1 METPVVLIIFR
12 RPHTTQRVL
21 EAIRQAQPK
30 QLFVI
35 ADAPRPQKAGEAEK
49 CAETR
54 QLIETID
61 WDCQVY
67 RDYADQNLGSFKRV
81 PSGLDWVFSQ
91 VDRAIILED
100 DCLPDLSFFAFCEE
114 LLDRYAEDD
123 RIFTVAG
130 NNFQFGRP
138 PLSTSYYFSRY
149 HHSWGWATWKR
160 AWHYFDWSMAYWP
173 EVKEQQLLKAVFGDR
188 RALNYWETIFQAV
201 YENHIEAWDYRWTL
215 SCWLQ
220 NALHILP
227 SVNLV
232 SNIGFGEDASHTT
245 SATHPHANLPTQPMT
260 FPLTHPELM
269 IRDAEADDFSQNT
282 YFHPTWPFRI
292 RRKLRQFL
300 PS

>member
-1 METPVVLIIFR
+1 METPIILIIFR
-12 RPHTTQRVL
+12 RPHTTQKVL
-21 EAIRQAQPK
+21 EAIRQAKPK

-35 ADAPRPQKAGEAEK
+35 ADAPRPDKAGEAEK

-67 RDYADQNLGSFKRV
+67 RDYAEKNLGSLERV

-114 LLDRYAEDD
+114 LLERYADD
-123 RIFTVAG
+123 QRIFTVSG

-149 HHSWGWATWKR
+149 YHCWGWATWKR
-160 AWHYFDWSMAYWP
+160 AWHHFDWSMTHWP
-173 EVKEQQLLKAVFGDR
+173 EVKEKHLLKAVFEDR

-201 YENHIEAWDYRWTL
+201 YENQIEAWDYRWAL

-227 SVNLV
+227 AVNLV
-232 SNIGFGEDASHTT
+232 SNIGFGADASHTT
-245 SATHPHANLPTQPMT
+245 SANHPHANLPTRPMS
-260 FPLTHPELM
+260 FPLRHPQIM

-282 YFHPTWPFRI
+282 HYHPTFLFRL
-292 RRKLRQFL
+292 RHKLRQFQ